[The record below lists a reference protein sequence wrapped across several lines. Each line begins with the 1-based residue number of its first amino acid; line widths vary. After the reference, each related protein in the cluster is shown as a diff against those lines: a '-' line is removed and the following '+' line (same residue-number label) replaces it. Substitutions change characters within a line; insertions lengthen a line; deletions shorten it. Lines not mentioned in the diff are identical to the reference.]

1 MSVTCTHCQ
10 QTAQD
15 SDLFCFS
22 CGTPLKRK
30 AIVNDDDYF
39 PVPGVVGQPDL
50 RTLKKRRRSRRSVF
64 SKPVIAAVAIIAM
77 ILIIGSA
84 SAMLRI

>member
-1 MSVTCTHCQ
+1 MSVTCPHCQ

-15 SDLFCFS
+15 SDTFCFS
-22 CGTPLKRK
+22 CGSRLKRRT
-30 AIVNDDDYF
+30 IVVDDDYF

-50 RTLKKRRRSRRSVF
+50 RILKKRRRNRRPVV
-64 SKPVIAAVAIIAM
+64 SKPFIAAVAIIAM

-84 SAMLRI
+84 SAMLQI